1 MPEHRTTANLEL
13 DKLREVILA
22 DRDPFT
28 PSIMVCGGTGC
39 LALASD
45 EVAAALEKSIIEQ
58 NVDAKVEL
66 KTTGCPGFCE
76 QGPIVVVHPE
86 RIFYTRVK
94 PKDADEIVSKTIV
107 NGEVVDRLL
116 YVDPLTGQKILLE
129 TEVPFYKEQKR
140 ILLKNSGLIDP
151 RKIEDY
157 LAVGG
162 YKALQ
167 KALSEMTPEQIIE
180 EIKQSNLRGRGG
192 AGFPT
197 GVKWELCRQAAG
209 EPKYIICNA
218 DEGDP
223 GAFQDR
229 GLIEGN
235 PHSLLEGMI
244 IGAYAIGANQG
255 YIYIR
260 NEYPQA
266 VQLIRLAAQQ
276 AREFGLLGENIL
288 GSGFNF
294 DLVIQLG
301 AGAFVCG
308 EETALI
314 ASIEGRVG
322 EPRTRPPY
330 PAQSGLWG
338 QPTNINNVKTW
349 VWVPHI
355 INNGADWFTQMG
367 TEKSKGTTIFSIV
380 GKIKN
385 TGLVEVPMGISL
397 RDLIEHIG
405 GGASDEKKK
414 LKAVQTGGPSGGC
427 IPESLWHLPVD
438 YDSLREAGS
447 MMGSGGM
454 IVTDESTCM
463 VDMARYFLNFSQFE
477 SCGKCTACREGV
489 KRMYE
494 IVDYITRGYGREG
507 DIELLEGLGRA
518 VKAGSL
524 CGLGQTA
531 PNPVLTTIR
540 YFREEYEAHIKE
552 KTCPAGVCKDLITFS
567 IIPEKCP
574 GCGLCARFCSE
585 QAISGEKGLPYT
597 IDQGKC
603 ARCGVCREVCN
614 FDAVLVK

>member
-1 MPEHRTTANLEL
+1 MTEQKSTANAELEV
-13 DKLREVILA
+13 LRAAILA
-22 DRDPFT
+22 DRDAST

-45 EVAAALEKSIIEQ
+45 EVAAELEKALVEQ
-58 NVDAKVEL
+58 GVKAKVEL

-76 QGPIVVVHPE
+76 QGPIVVIHPQ

-94 PKDADEIVSKTIV
+94 PKDAGEIVSKTIT

-116 YVDPLTGQKILLE
+116 YTDPLTGQKIIYE
-129 TEVPFYKEQKR
+129 TDVPFYKEQTR

-167 KALSEMTPEQIIE
+167 KALTEMTPEQIIA

-192 AGFPT
+192 AGFTT
-197 GVKWELCRQAAG
+197 GVKWELCRNAVG

-244 IGAYAIGANQG
+244 IGAYAIGASQG

-276 AREFGLLGENIL
+276 AREFGLRGENIL

-308 EETALI
+308 EETALM

-322 EPRTRPPY
+322 EPRARPPY
-330 PAQSGLWG
+330 PSESGLWG
-338 QPTNINNVKTW
+338 QPSNINNVKTW
-349 VWVPHI
+349 AWVPHI

-367 TEKSKGTTIFSIV
+367 TEKSKGTTIFSLV

-397 RDLIEHIG
+397 RDLIERIG

-494 IVDYITRGYGREG
+494 IVDYISRGYGREG
-507 DIELLEGLGRA
+507 DIELLEEMGQA
-518 VKAGSL
+518 IKTGSL

-552 KTCPAGVCKDLITFS
+552 KTCPAGVCKELITFS

-574 GCGLCARFCSE
+574 GCGLCARFCADN
-585 QAISGEKGLPYT
+585 AISGEKGLPYT
-597 IDQGKC
+597 LDTDKC
-603 ARCGVCREVCN
+603 KRCGVCREVCK
-614 FDAVLVK
+614 FEAVLVK